1 MFSFINNPL
10 ILQYT
15 IIMNMVYAYDDGD
28 EHIGCAY
35 HFFIFAHNWYHL
47 VKYYINNQH

>member
-15 IIMNMVYAYDDGD
+15 IIMNMVYAYDHGD

-35 HFFIFAHNWYHL
+35 HFFLFLLITDIISQILH
-47 VKYYINNQH
+47 Q